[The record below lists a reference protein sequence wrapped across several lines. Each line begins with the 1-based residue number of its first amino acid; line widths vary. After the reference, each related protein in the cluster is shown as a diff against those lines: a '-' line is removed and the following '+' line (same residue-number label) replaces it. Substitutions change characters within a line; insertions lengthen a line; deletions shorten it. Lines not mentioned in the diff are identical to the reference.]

1 MNRTL
6 ITWYVDKGGAPKESK
21 YSRGEFVVMEWCAL
35 FGLSWFQGIYVVLEN
50 EKEKKQN
57 RKL

>member
-50 EKEKKQN
+50 EK
-57 RKL
+57 